1 MKIDKEIIKYLNGE
15 KFSNGY
21 KFNLSKSTKERDRDS
36 YILNSCK
43 KKKVLHLGFLDHV
56 PLIEKKINEN
66 RWLHSKLL
74 EKCELCIGFD
84 IDNNG
89 IEFVKENFNIDNVL
103 FYDFQND
110 KMPDEI
116 KNNHFDV
123 LLISDVIEHIGD
135 PLTFLK
141 DINRVFKNVVDKI
154 IITTP
159 NAFRL
164 ENFLSA
170 YKNEEVVNT
179 DHKFWFSQYTLSK
192 LIIESGFEIKRVG
205 MCQHLIG
212 GYSKAFKNFIVNL
225 FPNLKQTLVFEFVF
239 KK

>member
-1 MKIDKEIIKYLNGE
+1 MKILQSKSLEQAADIAIKEISPKYKQICLTGGRFGKRLSEKILENRVDISSWKIFLTDERLNCLKQDQNRSMLLPNLERVSG
-15 KFSNGY
+15 
-21 KFNLSKSTKERDRDS
+21 FNVTNLNFFLQGHYADS
-36 YILNSCK
+36 YQSI
-43 KKKVLHLGFLDHV
+43 V
-56 PLIEKKINEN
+56 
-66 RWLHSKLL
+66 
-74 EKCELCIGFD
+74 
-84 IDNNG
+84 
-89 IEFVKENFNIDNVL
+89 
-103 FYDFQND
+103 D
-110 KMPDEI
+110 KI

-141 DINRVFKNVVDKI
+141 DINRVFKNVVDRI

-170 YKNEEVVNT
+170 YKNEEVINT

-192 LIIESGFEIKRVG
+192 LIIESGFEIKGVG

-212 GYSKAFKNFIVNL
+212 GYTKAFKNFIVNL